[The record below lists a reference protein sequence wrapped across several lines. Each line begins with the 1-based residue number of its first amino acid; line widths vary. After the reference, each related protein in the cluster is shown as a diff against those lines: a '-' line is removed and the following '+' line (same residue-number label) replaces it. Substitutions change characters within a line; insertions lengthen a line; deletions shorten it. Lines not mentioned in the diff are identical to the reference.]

1 MGGGSTQA
9 ENFGRIAAGGRGGAM
24 KISRRFIPLMVA
36 VVLVAGG
43 LAYWL
48 MWWERQ
54 PPKDTLRLE
63 GHIEATETDLAFKVS
78 GIIQYIFFQEGDWI
92 SLNQV
97 VAGLEA
103 KDLKDEVDRARAA
116 LAATKANLDK
126 YEAGYRPQEV
136 KEAEAQVGKTK
147 ADLVNKKLDY
157 ERYENLYRRKVV
169 PAITRDKFLADYLMA
184 KETHKSA
191 LEQYSLRMEGFRKE
205 DVEKVRND
213 FKEAQ
218 ATLELALTRLGYATI
233 TSPVNAVVLV
243 RPMEPGMTAAVGAPV
258 LTLGDM
264 DNIYF
269 QGYIPEIELAKV
281 KFGMQA
287 YVTTD
292 AYPGKKY
299 PAWVSF
305 INSKAEFTPKTVE
318 TYKER
323 VTLVYRCKIR
333 AQNLNYDLKPGMPAE
348 AVILLDSTPTDQP
361 PQ

>member
-1 MGGGSTQA
+1 
-9 ENFGRIAAGGRGGAM
+9 M
-24 KISRRFIPLMVA
+24 KLTRRFIPIILAAVA
-36 VVLVAGG
+36 VAGG
-43 LAYWL
+43 LVYWIV
-48 MWWERQ
+48 WWESR
-54 PPKDTLRLE
+54 PPKDILRMQ
-63 GHIEATETDLAFKVS
+63 GHMEATETDLAFKVA
-78 GIIQYIFFQEGDWI
+78 GIIQYIFFQEGDWV
-92 SLNQV
+92 STNQV

-116 LAATKANLDK
+116 LAASKANLSK
-126 YEAGYRPQEV
+126 LETGYRPQEI

-157 ERYENLYRRKVV
+157 ERYENLYQRKVV
-169 PAITRDKFLADYLMA
+169 PAITRDKFEADYLMA
-184 KETHKSA
+184 KEAHKSA
-191 LEQYSLRMEGFRKE
+191 VEQYSMLKEGYRRE
-205 DVEKVRND
+205 DID
-213 FKEAQ
+213 QGQGQFKEAQ
-218 ATLELALTRLGYATI
+218 AGLELALTRLGYGTI
-233 TSPVNAVVLV
+233 NSPVNGVVLV

-269 QGYIPEIELAKV
+269 QGYIPETDLAKV
-281 KFGMQA
+281 KFGMKA
-287 YVTTD
+287 YITTD

-305 INSKAEFTPKTVE
+305 INAKAEFTPKTVE

-348 AVILLDSTPTDQP
+348 AVILLDSQP
-361 PQ
+361 DKQPR

>member
-1 MGGGSTQA
+1 MKLTQ
-9 ENFGRIAAGGRGGAM
+9 RLTLIILAAA
-24 KISRRFIPLMVA
+24 L
-36 VVLVAGG
+36 VVGG
-43 LAYWL
+43 LIYWL
-48 MWWERQ
+48 VWWETRQ
-54 PPKDTLRLE
+54 PDNILRLQ
-63 GHIEATETDLAFKVS
+63 GHMEATETDMSFKVS
-78 GIIQYIFFQEGDWI
+78 GIIQYIFFQEGDWV
-92 SLNQV
+92 STNQA

-103 KDLKDEVDRARAA
+103 QDLKDEVDRARAA
-116 LAATKANLDK
+116 LAASKANLNK
-126 YEAGYRPQEV
+126 YEHGYRPQEI

-157 ERYENLYRRKVV
+157 ERYENLLRRKVV
-169 PAITRDKFLADYLMA
+169 PAITRDKFEADYLMA
-184 KETHKSA
+184 KEAHKSA
-191 LEQYSLRMEGFRKE
+191 AEQYSMLQEGYRAE
-205 DVEKVRND
+205 DIDQARGQ

-218 ATLELALTRLGYATI
+218 AALELALTRLGYGTI
-233 TSPVNAVVLV
+233 NSPVNGVVLV

-269 QGYIPEIELAKV
+269 QGYIPSTDLAKV
-281 KFGMQA
+281 KFGMKA

-292 AYPGKKY
+292 SYPGKQY

-305 INSKAEFTPKTVE
+305 ISSKAEFTPKTVE

-348 AVILLDSTPTDQP
+348 AVILLDSQPADQP
-361 PQ
+361 KQ

>member
-1 MGGGSTQA
+1 
-9 ENFGRIAAGGRGGAM
+9 M
-24 KISRRFIPLMVA
+24 KLTRRFIPIILAAVA
-36 VVLVAGG
+36 VVGG
-43 LAYWL
+43 LVYWL
-48 MWWERQ
+48 VWWESR
-54 PPKDTLRLE
+54 PPKNILPLE
-63 GHIEATETDLAFKVS
+63 GHMEATETDLAFKVA
-78 GIIQYIFFQEGDWI
+78 GIIQYIFFQEGDWV
-92 SLNQV
+92 SMSQV

-103 KDLKDEVDRARAA
+103 KDLKDEVDRARAT
-116 LAATKANLDK
+116 LAAFKANLTK
-126 YEAGYRPQEV
+126 FEAGYRPQEI

-157 ERYENLYRRKVV
+157 QRYESLYQRKVV
-169 PAITRDKFLADYLMA
+169 PALTRDKFEADYLMA
-184 KETHKSA
+184 KESHKSA
-191 LEQYSLRMEGFRKE
+191 QEQYNMLKEGFRVE
-205 DVEKVRND
+205 DIDQARGQ

-218 ATLELALTRLGYATI
+218 ASLELALTRLGYGTI
-233 TSPVNAVVLV
+233 TSPVNGVVLV

-269 QGYIPEIELAKV
+269 QGYIPETDLAKV

-305 INSKAEFTPKTVE
+305 INAKAEFTPKTVE

-348 AVILLDSTPTDQP
+348 AVILLDSQPDQQP
-361 PQ
+361 KR

>member
-1 MGGGSTQA
+1 
-9 ENFGRIAAGGRGGAM
+9 M
-24 KISRRFIPLMVA
+24 KISRRFIPIILP
-36 VVLVAGG
+36 VVLVVGG
-43 LAYWL
+43 LVYWL
-48 MWWERQ
+48 VWWESQ
-54 PPKDTLRLE
+54 SPKNTLRLE

-78 GIIQYIFFQEGDWI
+78 GIIQYIFFEEGDWV

-103 KDLKDEVDRARAA
+103 QDLRDEVDHARAA
-116 LAATKANLDK
+116 LGASKANQDK
-126 YEAGYRPQEV
+126 YEHGYRPQEI

-157 ERYENLYRRKVV
+157 ERYENLYRRRVV
-169 PAITRDKFLADYLMA
+169 PAITRDKFEADYLMA
-184 KETHKSA
+184 KEAHKSA
-191 LEQYSLRMEGFRKE
+191 VEQYSMLKEGFRVE
-205 DVEKVRND
+205 DIDKARND
-213 FKEAQ
+213 FKAAQ
-218 ATLELALTRLGYATI
+218 AALELALTRLGYATI
-233 TSPVNAVVLV
+233 SSPVNAVVLV

-258 LTLGDM
+258 LTVGDM

-269 QGYIPEIELAKV
+269 QGYIPEGDLAKV
-281 KFGMQA
+281 KFGMKA
-287 YVTTD
+287 FVTTD

-299 PAWVSF
+299 PAWMSF

-348 AVILLDSTPTDQP
+348 AVILLDSEPKDQP
-361 PQ
+361 QQ

>member
-1 MGGGSTQA
+1 
-9 ENFGRIAAGGRGGAM
+9 M
-24 KISRRFIPLMVA
+24 KLTRRYIPIILVAVA
-36 VVLVAGG
+36 VVGG

-48 MWWERQ
+48 VWWESR
-54 PPKDTLRLE
+54 PPKGILRLQ
-63 GHIEATETDLAFKVS
+63 GHMEATETDMSFKVA
-78 GIIQYIFFQEGDWI
+78 GIIEYIFFQEGDWV
-92 SLNQV
+92 SMSQV

-103 KDLKDEVDRARAA
+103 KDLRDEVDHARAT
-116 LAATKANLDK
+116 LAAARANLSK
-126 YEAGYRPQEV
+126 LENGYRPQEV
-136 KEAEAQVGKTK
+136 KEAQAQMAKTK
-147 ADLVNKKLDY
+147 ADLVNKQLDY
-157 ERYENLYRRKVV
+157 ERYENLYKRKVV
-169 PAITRDKFLADYLMA
+169 PAITRDKFEADYLMA
-184 KETHKSA
+184 KEAHKSA
-191 LEQYSLRMEGFRKE
+191 VEQFSMLKEGYRWE
-205 DVEKVRND
+205 DIDKARGD
-213 FKEAQ
+213 FKQAEAS
-218 ATLELALTRLGYATI
+218 LELALTRLGYATL
-233 TSPVNAVVLV
+233 TSPINAVVLV

-269 QGYIPEIELAKV
+269 QGYIPETDLAKV

-333 AQNLNYDLKPGMPAE
+333 AQNINYDLKPGMPAE
-348 AVILLDSTPTDQP
+348 AVILLDSQAANQP
-361 PQ
+361 QQ

>member
-1 MGGGSTQA
+1 
-9 ENFGRIAAGGRGGAM
+9 M
-24 KISRRFIPLMVA
+24 KITRRFIPLILVAVA
-36 VVLVAGG
+36 VVGG

-48 MWWERQ
+48 FWRERQ
-54 PPKDTLRLE
+54 TPENLLRLQ
-63 GHIEATETDLAFKVS
+63 GHMEATETDLAFKVS

-92 SLNQV
+92 STSQV

-116 LAATKANLDK
+116 LAAAKANMTK
-126 YEAGYRPQEV
+126 FEAGYRPQEV

-157 ERYENLYRRKVV
+157 ERYENLYKRQVV
-169 PAITRDKFLADYLMA
+169 PALTRDKFEADFLMA
-184 KETHKSA
+184 KEAHKSA
-191 LEQYSLRMEGFRKE
+191 REEYSLRREGFRVE
-205 DVEKVRND
+205 DIEQARSQ

-218 ATLELALTRLGYATI
+218 ASLELTLTRLGYATI

-269 QGYIPEIELAKV
+269 QGYIPERDLAKV
-281 KFGMQA
+281 KFGMKA

-348 AVILLDSTPTDQP
+348 AVILLDSQPGDQP
-361 PQ
+361 QQ